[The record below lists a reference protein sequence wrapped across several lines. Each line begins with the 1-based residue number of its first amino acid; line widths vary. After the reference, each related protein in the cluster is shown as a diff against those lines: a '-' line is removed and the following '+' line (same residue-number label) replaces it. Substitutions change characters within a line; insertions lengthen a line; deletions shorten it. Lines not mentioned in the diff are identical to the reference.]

1 MIQPHINADITIVH
15 ENGSGTMRQPVE
27 EPDREQRF
35 YANGVGSVTRKL
47 RDAIQQTTGHNFEE
61 AISEVEDAL
70 DDLETL
76 EEGPDTDD
84 D

>member
-1 MIQPHINADITIVH
+1 MTENNEPQGEPQVEPPSYHGQPERV
-15 ENGSGTMRQPVE
+15 
-27 EPDREQRF
+27 
-35 YANGVGSVTRKL
+35 
-47 RDAIQQTTGHNFEE
+47 RDPRD